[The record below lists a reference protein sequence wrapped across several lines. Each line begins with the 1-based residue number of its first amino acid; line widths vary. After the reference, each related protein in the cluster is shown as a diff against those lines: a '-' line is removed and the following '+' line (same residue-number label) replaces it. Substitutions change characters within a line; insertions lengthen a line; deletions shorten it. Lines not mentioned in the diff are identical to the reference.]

1 MGNRLAAAA
10 SWILAAWLLAG
21 CQPDE
26 VTALDAEGFG
36 IAVGAIRGA
45 QAAQPARPPTLVLEA
60 EHIVAGEGKG
70 GGAEPPDD
78 YSPMTP
84 QSRSGPAF
92 GNVVL
97 LFDPAG
103 EIVVPIFIGGTEALS
118 IQLRLA
124 KRRYAR
130 PLTHDLLDAMLDELD
145 VKILRAQVDRLRDNV
160 YIGTVVLRRGEQII
174 KLDARPSDAIALAI
188 GNQVPIYV
196 SRQLVE
202 DAGVKLSELDA
213 QKPDEKID
221 PISL

>member
-1 MGNRLAAAA
+1 MGKRLAVAAG
-10 SWILAAWLLAG
+10 WILAAWLLAG
-21 CQPDE
+21 CEQHE

-45 QAAQPARPPTLVLEA
+45 QAAQPPALELEGA
-60 EHIVAGEGKG
+60 LIVADEGKG

-78 YSPMTP
+78 YIPMRP
-84 QSRSGPAF
+84 HSRSGPAF

-97 LFDPAG
+97 LFDPTG

-145 VKILRAQVDRLRDNV
+145 VKILRAQVDTLQDNV

-202 DAGVKLSELDA
+202 KAGVKLSELDA
-213 QKPDEKID
+213 QRPDEKID